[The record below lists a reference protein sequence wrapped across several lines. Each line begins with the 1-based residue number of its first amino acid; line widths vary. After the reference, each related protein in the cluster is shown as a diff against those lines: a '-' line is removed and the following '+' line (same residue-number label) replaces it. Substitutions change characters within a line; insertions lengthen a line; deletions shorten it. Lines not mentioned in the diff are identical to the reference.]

1 MKIASTV
8 RFHLVAALPH
18 CSFPVITLHW
28 PPSVV
33 KTLLFCENCI
43 CRHGTQRLP
52 SSHRCLTTYFLPI
65 IALSRSIRR
74 CTNKPAPYSIRIFEA
89 YAYLPNLHF
98 AIHFPTTSVSSSFRM
113 CEDFVGI
120 SDPYPPRSA
129 ARASVYL
136 APSLSSCRR
145 MYMVFSVFLR
155 LSLRTVYLYAA
166 YMRGDTR

>member
-1 MKIASTV
+1 MEHPCIGNRNRTDDGSIDSSDGSAWCTLHWPVTTPLFCEDCRTV

-18 CSFPVITLHW
+18 CSFHVITLHW
-28 PPSVV
+28 PPSAV

-52 SSHRCLTTYFLPI
+52 SSHRCLTTYFLPV

-74 CTNKPAPYSIRIFEA
+74 CTDKPAPYSNRIFEA

-113 CEDFVGI
+113 CEDFV
-120 SDPYPPRSA
+120 R
-129 ARASVYL
+129 
-136 APSLSSCRR
+136 
-145 MYMVFSVFLR
+145 
-155 LSLRTVYLYAA
+155 
-166 YMRGDTR
+166 